1 MTSMSTRKQLIG
13 AYAEAYAGVRN
24 HVRNAQVPEAIQHIK
39 QALVIL
45 RDLIGMTPSE
55 EERSRILEHA
65 KRLGAMSDHLRA
77 HGTDH
82 HAFLM
87 LNIVP
92 PTVSQSP
99 HTESQNW
106 SDTADADPESQGWS
120 ADLFQRYCGSVAE
133 ITAQN
138 DREISSGTGFVISEN
153 GYLLTNHHVI
163 WNERCHTVYADLRM
177 KLPFEKYSGRLEVI
191 DVSKAD
197 DLALCRF
204 TIPLGVQFRAIPLVS
219 DYTTVQ
225 QGADVLIIG
234 NAFSMGLAPVNG
246 IVRYTHD
253 HKGNLVYSALS
264 NHGDSGAPVFTRL
277 GECIGINKSSTVS
290 ISVNNTE
297 NRAVG
302 MANATPMDKI
312 REHLDRWCRIH
323 HINL

>member
-1 MTSMSTRKQLIG
+1 MKNRKQLLCDY
-13 AYAEAYAGVRN
+13 ARVYAEIRN
-24 HVRNAQVPEAIQHIK
+24 HVSKNQVSYAVSYVK
-39 QALVIL
+39 QALLVL
-45 RDLIGMTPSE
+45 RDLVALTPSE

-65 KRLGAMSDHLRA
+65 KQLSALSDHLRA
-77 HGTDH
+77 HGADRQ
-82 HAFLM
+82 AFQL
-87 LNIVP
+87 LNLEAP
-92 PTVSQSP
+92 STSQQPS
-99 HTESQNW
+99 S
-106 SDTADADPESQGWS
+106 ESQGWS

-138 DREISSGTGFVISEN
+138 AREISSGTGFIISEN

-163 WNERCHTVYADLRM
+163 WNESRNAVYDDLRM
-177 KLPFEKYSGRLEVI
+177 KIPFEKFSGKLEVI
-191 DVSKAD
+191 DVNKTD

-204 TIPLGVQFRAIPLVS
+204 TVPKNVKTRAIPLVA
-219 DYTTVQ
+219 DYGTVQ

-234 NAFSMGLAPVNG
+234 NAFSMGLAPING

-253 HKGNLVYSALS
+253 RKGNLVYSVLS
-264 NHGDSGAPVFTRL
+264 NHGDSGAPVFTRR

-290 ISVNNTE
+290 VSINNSA

-312 REHLDRWCRIH
+312 RKHLDKWCDVH